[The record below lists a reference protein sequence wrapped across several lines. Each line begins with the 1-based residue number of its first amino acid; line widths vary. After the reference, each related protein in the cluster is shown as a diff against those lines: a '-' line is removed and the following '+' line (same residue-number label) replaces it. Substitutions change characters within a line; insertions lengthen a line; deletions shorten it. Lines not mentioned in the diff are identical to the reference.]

1 MKKITTIIYS
11 TYYICCLFIIYLL
24 SFFEEEVYID
34 GKEIKNACIAHRA
47 LVVDDIRDITAPI
60 SILFIIPLLYLAIRN
75 KFKSLPM
82 NIMSFSLLA
91 YWGWRFFIR
100 LIIC

>member
-34 GKEIKNACIAHRA
+34 GKEIKNSCIAHRA

-60 SILFIIPLLYLAIRN
+60 SILYPS
-75 KFKSLPM
+75 SLKM
-82 NIMSFSLLA
+82 LDFSFVSDHDRA
-91 YWGWRFFIR
+91 HEN
-100 LIIC
+100 